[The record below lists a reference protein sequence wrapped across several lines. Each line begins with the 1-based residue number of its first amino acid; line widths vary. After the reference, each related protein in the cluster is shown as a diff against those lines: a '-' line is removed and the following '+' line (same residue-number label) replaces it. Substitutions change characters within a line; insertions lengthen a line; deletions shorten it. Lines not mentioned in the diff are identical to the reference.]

1 MKILKKQ
8 KLVAGFFISLTV
20 ILLSYGCKQVE
31 PLPSVETGESGGNEE
46 IEEPPVPEKSN
57 FCIIFDANGGTFPDG
72 MEVIQFYDDSND
84 QLPSD
89 PVRPGHNLIDWDYVL
104 IENPQDYNSYYL
116 VKYTAKWEEK
126 YPGMKYVGG
135 GDFSFGIGYSSPVN
149 VTLSSFYMAEHEV
162 TQKEFQEKKFQ
173 VLDK

>member
-8 KLVAGFFISLTV
+8 KLCAGFFISLAV
-20 ILLSYGCKQVE
+20 ILFSYGCKQVE

-84 QLPSD
+84 
-89 PVRPGHNLIDWDYVL
+89 
-104 IENPQDYNSYYL
+104 
-116 VKYTAKWEEK
+116 
-126 YPGMKYVGG
+126 
-135 GDFSFGIGYSSPVN
+135 
-149 VTLSSFYMAEHEV
+149 
-162 TQKEFQEKKFQ
+162 
-173 VLDK
+173 